1 MENSYQYTTSAT
13 WTNGRRGTIH
23 AEGIGHSL
31 DFSAPP
37 EFQGTAGIWT
47 PEHFLVAAVATCF
60 ITTFR
65 AIAEFSKFEI
75 GGLQVTAEGV
85 LSKGEGG
92 FKFTNV
98 IVRPTLT
105 ILREEDRERGLKLMD
120 KAEHAC
126 LVSRSLNSQISLEP
140 TVIVGGAVSA

>member
-23 AEGIGHSL
+23 AEGIDHSL

-60 ITTFR
+60 VTTFR

-75 GGLQVTAEGV
+75 NGLQVTAEGV

-92 FKFTNV
+92 FKFTNI

-105 ILREEDRERGLKLMD
+105 VLREEDRERGLNLMD

-126 LVSRSLNSQISLEP
+126 LVSRSLNSEITLEP
-140 TVIVGGAVSA
+140 TVITGSTASA